1 MTRPPFPIWSA
12 ASPRHQLRRADRR
25 RLRRQ
30 PLWLA
35 GRSRRDAHERGQANA
50 GPNASWLGAVES
62 WDDETPL
69 DADEIELP
77 FYKEIEL
84 SGGKGSTVILQTGGR
99 KLRFGKYTPAQEEH
113 RSASAACVTVS
124 GNSMEPVL
132 PDGSTVGVDT
142 SARTIKDGDMYAF
155 DHDGQLRVKLLY
167 RLPGGGLRIRSFNS
181 DEHPDER
188 YELPGSRRAHQ
199 RDRPGVLVLGAGL
212 TFRPPDDGPRSGG
225 RKIPGKK
232 RACIA
237 AGPFGMAHSGGF
249 EPPTARFVAEYSI
262 QLSYE
267 CVSVLFPA
275 TCR

>member
-1 MTRPPFPIWSA
+1 MELKDRIKAARKHAHLSQVQLAQAVGMTQTSISDLERGKS
-12 ASPRHQLRRADRR
+12 RATSFVARIAGACGVN
-25 RLRRQ
+25 

-35 GRSRRDAHERGQANA
+35 EGRGEMLAERGQANA

-99 KLRFGKYTPAQEEH
+99 KLRFGKYTLRKKNIDP
-113 RSASAACVTVS
+113 ASAACVTVS

-188 YELPGSRRAHQ
+188 YEPQEAAEHINVIGRVFWYS
-199 RDRPGVLVLGAGL
+199 VLV
-212 TFRPPDDGPRSGG
+212 
-225 RKIPGKK
+225 
-232 RACIA
+232 
-237 AGPFGMAHSGGF
+237 
-249 EPPTARFVAEYSI
+249 
-262 QLSYE
+262 
-267 CVSVLFPA
+267 
-275 TCR
+275 

>member
-1 MTRPPFPIWSA
+1 M
-12 ASPRHQLRRADRR
+12 
-25 RLRRQ
+25 
-30 PLWLA
+30 
-35 GRSRRDAHERGQANA
+35 
-50 GPNASWLGAVES
+50 
-62 WDDETPL
+62 
-69 DADEIELP
+69 
-77 FYKEIEL
+77 
-84 SGGKGSTVILQTGGR
+84 ILQTGGR
-99 KLRFGKYTPAQEEH
+99 KLRFGKYTLRKKNIDP
-113 RSASAACVTVS
+113 ASAACVTVS

-212 TFRPPDDGPRSGG
+212 TLPAPPDDGAAFR
-225 RKIPGKK
+225 RKKIRAKK

-237 AGPFGMAHSGGF
+237 AGPFGMAHSGRIRTSDRSVRSRVLY
-249 EPPTARFVAEYSI
+249 PAE
-262 QLSYE
+262 L
-267 CVSVLFPA
+267 
-275 TCR
+275 